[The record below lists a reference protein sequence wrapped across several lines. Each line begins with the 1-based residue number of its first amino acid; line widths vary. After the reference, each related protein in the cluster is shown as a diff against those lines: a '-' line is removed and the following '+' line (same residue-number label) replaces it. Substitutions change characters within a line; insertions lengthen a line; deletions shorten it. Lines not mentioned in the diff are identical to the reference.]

1 MNTACVSVL
10 MPCRNGL
17 PYLNAAVQSV
27 LVQPECLEL
36 LVADGGSRD
45 GSIELLQSW
54 AARDRRVRIVSRA
67 DKGPGNALNRAFRQ
81 ARGTMI
87 GWLNAD
93 DLYPPGSLAR
103 AVAALHA
110 NQEWLMIFG
119 EGLEF
124 NDNTGKVRRY
134 PTLPASVGLEG
145 LRAHCFICQPTV
157 VFRRSMAVILGPFDE
172 HWQTAFDFDYWL
184 RAFQAFPQRIGYLPC
199 LQGLTRLHS
208 STITSSQRA
217 AVALEATELLARHF
231 GSADA
236 VRLNGYALEL
246 QQEIAPLPKGQSLET
261 HLEAVFAQAEPWLKP
276 EALSELKTRWLACE
290 ERSANQSQPS
300 S

>member
-1 MNTACVSVL
+1 
-10 MPCRNGL
+10 
-17 PYLNAAVQSV
+17 
-27 LVQPECLEL
+27 
-36 LVADGGSRD
+36 
-45 GSIELLQSW
+45 
-54 AARDRRVRIVSRA
+54 
-67 DKGPGNALNRAFRQ
+67 
-81 ARGTMI
+81 
-87 GWLNAD
+87 
-93 DLYPPGSLAR
+93 
-103 AVAALHA
+103 
-110 NQEWLMIFG
+110 
-119 EGLEF
+119 
-124 NDNTGKVRRY
+124 
-134 PTLPASVGLEG
+134 
-145 LRAHCFICQPTV
+145 
-157 VFRRSMAVILGPFDE
+157 MAVMLGPFDE

-184 RAFQAFPQRIGYLPC
+184 RAFQAFPQRIGYLPH

-261 HLEAVFAQAEPWLKP
+261 HLEAVFTQAEPWLEP
-276 EALSELKTRWLACE
+276 EALSELKTKWLTCE